1 MGTRYTYSQW
11 DGTQSPF
18 EKLDTAFDRL
28 SEEILEAGD
37 VNEALR
43 NLYAEGFHSDRPD
56 PHVDGERGHSTGIRP
71 VGGL

>member
-18 EKLDTAFDRL
+18 EELDTAFDRL
-28 SEEILEAGD
+28 SAEILEAGD

-43 NLYAEGFHSDRPD
+43 NLYAEIMERMTEEGIFPRPLYSID
-56 PHVDGERGHSTGIRP
+56 
-71 VGGL
+71 